1 MEGNYCMQNIYL
13 HGLGQNSSSWDKTIT
28 YFTKQDH
35 VLCPELFSL
44 CTERSLTY
52 KNLYQAFSAYCDSIS
67 DPVNICGLSLGA
79 VLALNYTIDH
89 PEKVK
94 SLILIAA
101 QYKMPKT
108 LLKFQNI
115 VFKFMPESTFKNM
128 GLKKKEVIELTN
140 SMTEL
145 NFTDSLKA
153 ITCLVLVVCGEKDHA
168 NIKSA
173 KYLAENIKKA
183 DLQII
188 GNSGHEVNM
197 DAPERLGKIV
207 DEFFNR

>member
-115 VFKFMPESTFKNM
+115 VFKFMPESTFN
-128 GLKKKEVIELTN
+128 IELTN
-140 SMTEL
+140 SMT
-145 NFTDSLKA
+145 
-153 ITCLVLVVCGEKDHA
+153 
-168 NIKSA
+168 
-173 KYLAENIKKA
+173 
-183 DLQII
+183 
-188 GNSGHEVNM
+188 
-197 DAPERLGKIV
+197 
-207 DEFFNR
+207 